1 MGLEKLKET
10 AKQIDELN
18 AKMAI
23 QKVVLEEKTIS
34 CDELM
39 KEIEQSTAA
48 ATVKKTEAQ
57 AKSIEVAA
65 QQKVITKEKVCQS
78 LLLLL
83 ILFKHGV
90 LYALTNAFPGRSRR
104 CTG

>member
-1 MGLEKLKET
+1 MKFSENVSSQDRLKVGLEKLKET

-23 QKVVLEEKTIS
+23 QKVILEEKTTS
-34 CDELM
+34 CEELM
-39 KEIEQSTAA
+39 VEIEASTSA

-65 QQKVITKEKVCQS
+65 QQKVIFKEKVHTLPPS
-78 LLLLL
+78 Y
-83 ILFKHGV
+83 I
-90 LYALTNAFPGRSRR
+90 TNQ
-104 CTG
+104 